1 MSLSS
6 KGLRVTTPLPLGK
19 KSKPTILSNNELLP
33 DDWVPTTQ
41 ILGSYIYF
49 YSPTSFNSST
59 ILISFLKFS
68 KSGVFSKSSFF
79 YSILKYY

>member
-1 MSLSS
+1 M
-6 KGLRVTTPLPLGK
+6 TTPLPLGK

-33 DDWVPTTQ
+33 EDCVPTTQ

-59 ILISFLKFS
+59 ILISFLKLS
-68 KSGVFSKSSFF
+68 NNGVLSKSSFF
-79 YSILKYY
+79 YSILIYY